1 MATAGRVLI
10 IPKGKY
16 NEETQYE
23 LLDLVSHGGK
33 GWICKKTCIGIEP
46 ADGEY
51 WAECLDV
58 SEELNGHTH
67 SSIGDGEYVAEI
79 DAKGNFSIYKK
90 GESTPIWTPDMA
102 LSYCGINVSPEEL
115 SYISGVNANIQ
126 SQLNGKAS
134 SDHKHDA
141 LESGNTKLK
150 VLADKMQLT
159 KTTTDSHGTSVE
171 VLFDSALMQEQIDS
185 HNHDALKSGNVNLNV
200 LSDRIQLVENI
211 KVGNTTAKEIIFDSS
226 THKHSEVSD
235 ATSGN
240 RVTVQS
246 DGNLVMYDRNDT
258 ATWAS
263 KTPVSWSSVGN
274 IESGNVGITPTAINA
289 VTSVNVK
296 FTRNFTTPPHVV
308 VTPQTS
314 TPNNCHVSVDA
325 ITTTGFRAHL
335 CRTDTVVGTQLHWI
349 AMA

>member
-1 MATAGRVLI
+1 MATAGRILI

-33 GWICKKTCIGIEP
+33 GWICKKPCIGIEP

-67 SSIGDGEYVAEI
+67 SSICEGEYVAEI

-115 SYISGVNANIQ
+115 SCISGVNANIQ

-141 LESGNTKLK
+141 LENGNTKLQVLSDK
-150 VLADKMQLT
+150 VRLT
-159 KTTTDSHGTSVE
+159 KTTTDSHGTSAE
-171 VLFDSALMQEQIDS
+171 VIFDSALMQEQLDS
-185 HNHDALKSGNVNLNV
+185 HNHDALKSGNVELNV
-200 LSDRIQLVENI
+200 LSDGLLLVETI
-211 KVGNTTAKEIIFDSS
+211 KVGNTTAKNIIFDSS
-226 THKHSEVSD
+226 THKHNEVAD
-235 ATSGN
+235 TASGN
-240 RVTVQS
+240 RATIQA
-246 DGNLVMYDRNDT
+246 DGNLVVYNQDNT
-258 ATWAS
+258 AIWAS
-263 KTPVSWSSVGN
+263 KTPVSWAGVGG
-274 IESGNVGITPTAINA
+274 IESGSVGISPTAVNT
-289 VTSVNVK
+289 VTTVSVSFARK
-296 FTRNFTTPPHVV
+296 FTTPPHVV

-314 TPNNCHVSVDA
+314 APQVCFASCSG
-325 ITTTGFRAHL
+325 ITTTGFNIHL
-335 CRTDTVVGTQLHWI
+335 LRSDSTIGTHIHWI